1 MDPVKATI
9 LKKSGEIFQKL
20 GFKSVTMD
28 DIANELG
35 ISKKTIYKYY
45 KNKAELVDEAVS
57 YIHKSIYNSIMCVCN
72 EGHNAIQENY
82 EMKKI
87 FKELFKNSDDSPIYQ
102 LQKYYPKTFQKIINN
117 EFSMFKECISKNLE
131 KGISEGLYQKNLD
144 IYLTTKFYFSL
155 VMSVYDSKL
164 YTYNKNTISIF
175 ELKVLEYHT
184 RAIATEKGLEILE
197 EQLEKNPY

>member
-1 MDPVKATI
+1 
-9 LKKSGEIFQKL
+9 
-20 GFKSVTMD
+20 
-28 DIANELG
+28 
-35 ISKKTIYKYY
+35 
-45 KNKAELVDEAVS
+45 
-57 YIHKSIYNSIMCVCN
+57 
-72 EGHNAIQENY
+72 
-82 EMKKI
+82 
-87 FKELFKNSDDSPIYQ
+87 
-102 LQKYYPKTFQKIINN
+102 
-117 EFSMFKECISKNLE
+117 MFKECISKNLE

-164 YTYNKNTISIF
+164 YTYNKNTISIL